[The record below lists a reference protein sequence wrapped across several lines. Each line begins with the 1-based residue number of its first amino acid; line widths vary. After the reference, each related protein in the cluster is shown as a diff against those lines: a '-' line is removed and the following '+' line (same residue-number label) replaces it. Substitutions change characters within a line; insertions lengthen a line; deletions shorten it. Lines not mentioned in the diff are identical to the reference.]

1 MKKNIL
7 TSVLSLLLITSC
19 NDSFLDKSPLD
30 KLSEDKYFQT
40 ENDLNTYSLSFYPLL
55 EGYGKNF
62 EKAEMLSRDEMS
74 DNMAPSTANNVAAGL
89 HLVPNSNSDG
99 DIGKIWQW
107 ETLRNVNYFLARC
120 SRADVSPEVLAQ
132 YQAEARFF
140 RAYIY
145 FPKIKAYGNVPWI
158 NKDLTVN
165 DEELLYSN
173 QMPRFE
179 VVDSVLADIN
189 FAVQHLPE
197 KGKEA
202 TAKINKDVA
211 LAFKARFCLYEGSFR
226 KYHGLGQE
234 EEMLREALAAAKE
247 LEESKHYTLYTTGNP
262 QKDYQDLFIQDDLN
276 GNPEMIFHRH
286 YVLDKLTH
294 NMVCA
299 TAGSM
304 TKSLIESFLCADGTP
319 VALNKDYSDETMQEE
334 LKDRDPRLQQIC
346 IYPGT
351 TQHQV
356 NIGKPGIPGTAS
368 NNTSTG
374 YQLLKYYREDQVLMN
389 ARNYTDAPVFR
400 YAETLLIYAEAAAE
414 LGQCDQN
421 VLDKTINVLRD
432 RAGMPHLSVNVG
444 FEDPTIKELYP
455 NVSNLI
461 REIRRERRVELACE
475 GYRYDDLMRWKCGKL
490 LEKPFLGM
498 HFVQSQYPEVKARK
512 YGDTST
518 TDFSI
523 TLDKNGYIDV
533 YQSKYPQGFTFNE
546 NKHYYMPLPLD
557 QITMNTNLKQ
567 SPGW

>member
-1 MKKNIL
+1 MKNNIL

-62 EKAEMLSRDEMS
+62 EAAEMLSRDEMS
-74 DNMAPSTANNVAAGL
+74 DNLAPTTANNVAAGL

-107 ETLRNVNYFLARC
+107 ENLRNINYFLARC
-120 SRADVSPEVLAQ
+120 GRADVSPEVLAQ

-140 RAYIY
+140 RAYFY
-145 FPKIKAYGNVPWI
+145 FPKIKAYGNVPWVS
-158 NKDLTVN
+158 KDLTVN
-165 DEELLYSN
+165 DNELLYSS
-173 QMPRFE
+173 QMPRFD

-189 FAVQHLPE
+189 FAVQYLPE

-202 TAKINKDVA
+202 TGKISRDVA
-211 LAFKARFCLYEGSFR
+211 LAFKARFCLHEGSFR
-226 KYHGLGQE
+226 KYHGLGEE
-234 EEMLREALAAAKE
+234 EEMLREALSAAKE
-247 LEESKHYTLYTTGNP
+247 LEESKRYSIYSTGNP
-262 QKDYQDLFIQDDLN
+262 DKDYQDLFIQDELE
-276 GNPEMIFHRH
+276 GNPEMIFYRH

-299 TAGSM
+299 TGKSM

-319 VALNKDYSDETMQEE
+319 VSLNKNYSDATMQDE
-334 LKDRDPRLQQIC
+334 LKERDPRLLQIC

-414 LGQCDQN
+414 LGLCDQN

-444 FEDPTIKELYP
+444 YEDPTIKELYP

-461 REIRRERRVELACE
+461 REIRRERRVELVCE

-498 HFVQSQYPEVKARK
+498 RFVQSQYPEVKARK

-533 YQSKYPQGFTFNE
+533 YQAKYPQGFTFNE
-546 NKHYYMPLPLD
+546 SKHYYMPLPLD
-557 QITMNTNLKQ
+557 QLTMNTHLKQ
-567 SPGW
+567 SPEW

>member
-1 MKKNIL
+1 MKNNIL

-40 ENDLNTYSLSFYPLL
+40 ENDLNTYSLSFYPLF
-55 EGYGKNF
+55 EGYGKNH
-62 EKAEMLSRDEMS
+62 EAPEMLTRDEMS
-74 DNMAPSTANNVAAGL
+74 DNMASTTANSVAAGL

-107 ETLRNVNYFLARC
+107 ENLRNVNYFLARC
-120 SRADVSPEVLAQ
+120 TRAEVSPEVMAQ

-145 FPKIKAYGNVPWI
+145 FPKIKAYGNVPWLS
-158 NKDLTVN
+158 KDLSVN
-165 DEELLYSN
+165 DEELLYSS
-173 QMPRFE
+173 QMPRSQ

-189 FAVQHLPE
+189 FAIQYLPE

-202 TAKINKDVA
+202 TGKISKDVA
-211 LAFKARFCLYEGSFR
+211 LAFKARFCLHEGSFR
-226 KYHGLGQE
+226 KYHGLGE
-234 EEMLREALAAAKE
+234 EEDMLSEALSAAKE
-247 LEESKHYTLYTTGNP
+247 LTDSKRYSLYSTGNP
-262 QKDYQDLFIQDDLN
+262 EKDYQDIFIKDELD
-276 GNPEMIFHRH
+276 GNSEMIFYRH

-299 TAGSM
+299 TGKSM

-319 VALNKDYSDETMQEE
+319 VTLNANYSDATMQDE
-334 LKDRDPRLQQIC
+334 LKNRDPRLLQIC

-368 NNTSTG
+368 NNTATG

-389 ARNYTDAPVFR
+389 HRNYTDAPVFR
-400 YAETLLIYAEAAAE
+400 YAEILLIYAEAAAE
-414 LGQCDQN
+414 LGLCDQN

-432 RAGMPHLSVNVG
+432 RVGMPHLSVNVG
-444 FEDPTIKELYP
+444 YEDPTIKELYP
-455 NVSNLI
+455 DVSNLI

-475 GYRYDDLMRWKCGKL
+475 GYRYDDLIRWKCGKL

-498 HFVQSQYPEVKARK
+498 RFVQSQYPEVKARK

-533 YQSKYPQGFTFNE
+533 YQAKYPQGFTFNE

-557 QITMNTNLKQ
+557 QLTMNTNLKQ
-567 SPGW
+567 SPEW

>member
-1 MKKNIL
+1 MKNNIL

-62 EKAEMLSRDEMS
+62 EAAEMLSRDEMS
-74 DNMAPSTANNVAAGL
+74 DNLAPTTANNVAAGL

-107 ETLRNVNYFLARC
+107 ENLRNINYFLARC
-120 SRADVSPEVLAQ
+120 GRADVSPEVLAQ

-140 RAYIY
+140 RAYFY
-145 FPKIKAYGNVPWI
+145 FPKIKAYGNVPWVS
-158 NKDLTVN
+158 KDLTVN
-165 DEELLYSN
+165 DNELLYSS
-173 QMPRFE
+173 QMPRFD

-189 FAVQHLPE
+189 FAVQYLPE

-202 TAKINKDVA
+202 TGKISRDVA
-211 LAFKARFCLYEGSFR
+211 LAFKARFCLHEGSFR
-226 KYHGLGQE
+226 KYHGLGEE
-234 EEMLREALAAAKE
+234 EEMLREALSAAKE
-247 LEESKHYTLYTTGNP
+247 LEESKRYSIYSTGNP
-262 QKDYQDLFIQDDLN
+262 DKDYQDLFIQDELD
-276 GNPEMIFHRH
+276 GNPEMIFYRH

-299 TAGSM
+299 TGKSM

-319 VALNKDYSDETMQEE
+319 VSLNKNYSDATMQDE
-334 LKDRDPRLQQIC
+334 LKERDPRLLQIC

-414 LGQCDQN
+414 LGLCDQN

-444 FEDPTIKELYP
+444 YEDPTIKELYP

-461 REIRRERRVELACE
+461 REIRRERRVELVCE

-498 HFVQSQYPEVKARK
+498 RFVQSQYPEVKARK

-533 YQSKYPQGFTFNE
+533 YQAKYPQGFTFNE
-546 NKHYYMPLPLD
+546 SKHYYMPLPLD
-557 QITMNTNLKQ
+557 QLTMNTHLKQ
-567 SPGW
+567 SPEW

>member
-1 MKKNIL
+1 MKNNIL

-55 EGYGKNF
+55 EGYGKNA
-62 EKAEMLSRDEMS
+62 EAPEMLTRDEMS
-74 DNMAPSTANNVAAGL
+74 DNMASTTANSVAAGL
-89 HLVPNSNSDG
+89 HLIPNSNSDG

-107 ETLRNVNYFLARC
+107 ENLRNINYFLARC
-120 SRADVSPEVLAQ
+120 GRADVSQEVLAQ

-140 RAYIY
+140 RAYFY

-158 NKDLTVN
+158 SKDLTVD
-165 DEELLYSN
+165 DEDLLYSS

-179 VVDSVLADIN
+179 LVDSVLADIN
-189 FAVQHLPE
+189 FAIQNLPE
-197 KGKEA
+197 KGKEE
-202 TAKINKDVA
+202 TGKINKDVA
-211 LAFKARFCLYEGSFR
+211 LAFKARFCLYEGTFR
-226 KYHGLGQE
+226 KYHGLGQDE
-234 EEMLREALAAAKE
+234 EILREVLAAAKE
-247 LEESKHYTLYTTGNP
+247 LEESKHYSLYSTGNP
-262 QKDYQDLFIQDDLN
+262 EKDYQDLFIQDDLA
-276 GNPEMIFHRH
+276 GNPEMILYRH
-286 YVLDKLTH
+286 YALDKLTH

-299 TAGSM
+299 TGKSM
-304 TKSLIESFLCADGTP
+304 TKSLIESFLCADGSP
-319 VALNKDYSDETMQEE
+319 VTVNPNYSDATMQDE
-334 LKDRDPRLQQIC
+334 LKDRDPRLLQIC

-351 TQHQV
+351 TQHQA

-389 ARNYTDAPVFR
+389 HRNYTDAPVFR

-414 LGQCDQN
+414 LGLCDQS
-421 VLDKTINVLRD
+421 VLDKTINVLRE

-444 FEDPTIKELYP
+444 YEDPTIKNLYP
-455 NVSNLI
+455 KVSNLI

-475 GYRYDDLMRWKCGKL
+475 GYRYDDLMRWECGKL
-490 LEKPFLGM
+490 LEEPFLGM
-498 HFVQSQYPEVKARK
+498 RFVQSQYPEVKARK

-523 TLDKNGYIDV
+523 ALDKNGYIDV
-533 YQSKYPQGFTFNE
+533 YQAKYPQGFTFNE
-546 NKHYYMPLPLD
+546 SKHYYMPLPLD
-557 QITMNTNLKQ
+557 QLTMNTNLKQ
-567 SPGW
+567 SPEW

>member
-19 NDSFLDKSPLD
+19 NDNFLDKSPLD

-165 DEELLYSN
+165 DEELLYSS

-247 LEESKHYTLYTTGNP
+247 LEESKHYTLYTTP
-262 QKDYQDLFIQDDLN
+262 AK
-276 GNPEMIFHRH
+276 HR
-286 YVLDKLTH
+286 
-294 NMVCA
+294 
-299 TAGSM
+299 
-304 TKSLIESFLCADGTP
+304 P
-319 VALNKDYSDETMQEE
+319 
-334 LKDRDPRLQQIC
+334 PR
-346 IYPGT
+346 
-351 TQHQV
+351 
-356 NIGKPGIPGTAS
+356 
-368 NNTSTG
+368 
-374 YQLLKYYREDQVLMN
+374 
-389 ARNYTDAPVFR
+389 
-400 YAETLLIYAEAAAE
+400 
-414 LGQCDQN
+414 
-421 VLDKTINVLRD
+421 
-432 RAGMPHLSVNVG
+432 
-444 FEDPTIKELYP
+444 
-455 NVSNLI
+455 
-461 REIRRERRVELACE
+461 
-475 GYRYDDLMRWKCGKL
+475 
-490 LEKPFLGM
+490 
-498 HFVQSQYPEVKARK
+498 
-512 YGDTST
+512 
-518 TDFSI
+518 
-523 TLDKNGYIDV
+523 
-533 YQSKYPQGFTFNE
+533 
-546 NKHYYMPLPLD
+546 
-557 QITMNTNLKQ
+557 
-567 SPGW
+567 